1 MLLIILFGLQ
11 GTGKTFVG
19 KIFEKY
25 FNYYFYDGD
34 RDLTD
39 EMKEAIKVQR
49 VFTDQMRDVFFEKLI
64 NKIQNL
70 KSKYQNLVV
79 SQTFIKERY
88 RVNFI
93 NKIPEAK
100 FVLIETKKSIRE
112 KRLMERSDFPLDLEY
127 ARKMELNFD
136 KPIINHLIIVNDEN
150 GEENI
155 IKQIQQFLSQF
166 LV

>member
-1 MLLIILFGLQ
+1 MLLIILFGLP